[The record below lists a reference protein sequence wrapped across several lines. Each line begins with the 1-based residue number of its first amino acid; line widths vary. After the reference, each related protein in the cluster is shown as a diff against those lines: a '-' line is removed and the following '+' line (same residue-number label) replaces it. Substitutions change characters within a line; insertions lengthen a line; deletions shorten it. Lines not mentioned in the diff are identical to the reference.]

1 VDSRSFH
8 LNYTFNNS
16 DCCDVVVGWY
26 TSCLL
31 MSLFAGDTEHMMHAF
46 DMVFKMIVDDPQ
58 SGSCPNISY
67 ADFKGP
73 IANANPTGS
82 PFAAPAAGPA
92 MHGFEMGNPFGFAP
106 GGGCNMPFGGATHP
120 TPSVIETLKT
130 TLRGSGFSVQASEE
144 ITAAVFTLVNYGILN
159 PANYGYPG
167 FNMGPGQCGVSLD
180 ALMGLLAGGRP
191 GYGGAGDA
199 GKCVDKMGGGFGNGM
214 DSLMGGYGM
223 FGGAGIGNQNSFG
236 IGVSGG
242 MGTGGAGADDGP
254 TISKDVQIGENIVGA
269 VLGHGGRA
277 IVEIQRMTSAT
288 IQISKKGVF
297 APGTRNRI
305 ATISGNPAAVER
317 AIFMVNQCVQQEEN
331 KRVRQEHMMK

>member
-1 VDSRSFH
+1 MFFILS
-8 LNYTFNNS
+8 LYA
-16 DCCDVVVGWY
+16 G
-26 TSCLL
+26 TSEQL
-31 MSLFAGDTEHMMHAF
+31 MHAF

-67 ADFKGP
+67 VDFKGP

-106 GGGCNMPFGGATHP
+106 GGACNVPFSGAAHP
-120 TPSVIETLKT
+120 APGSIETLKT

-144 ITAAVFTLVNYGILN
+144 ITAAVCTLVNYGILN
-159 PANYGYPG
+159 PAGFGYPG
-167 FNMGPGQCGVSLD
+167 FNMGPGQCGGVTLD
-180 ALMGLLAGGRP
+180 ALVGVLAGGRP
-191 GYGGAGDA
+191 GFVAAGDA

-214 DSLMGGYGM
+214 DSFMGGYGM

-236 IGVSGG
+236 LGVAGG
-242 MGTGGAGADDGP
+242 MGAGGGGADDGP
-254 TISKDVQIGENIVGA
+254 TTTREVQIGENIVGA

-297 APGTRNRI
+297 APGTRNRV

-317 AIFMVNQCVQQEEN
+317 AIFMVNQCIQQEEN
-331 KRVRQEHMMK
+331 KRIRQEQMMK